1 MLAITFRNLSN
12 LAEISDYEY
21 RVLVTAG
28 DELRIVETGCVRG
41 HARSDG
47 WEQLV
52 RRLLDTREI
61 NHGNDDEEPVPYQT
75 SQERS
80 RH

>member
-1 MLAITFRNLSN
+1 MLAITFRNISE

-21 RVLVTAG
+21 RVLIGG
-28 DELRIVETGCVRG
+28 DDQIEVLETGFVRG
-41 HARSDG
+41 HARPEG

-61 NHGNDDEEPVPYQT
+61 TNE
-75 SQERS
+75 
-80 RH
+80 

>member
-1 MLAITFRNLSN
+1 MLAITFHNISS

-21 RVLVTAG
+21 RVLLAG
-28 DELRIVETGCVRG
+28 GDKIRCIETGFVRG
-41 HARSDG
+41 HARAEG

-61 NHGNDDEEPVPYQT
+61 TNE
-75 SQERS
+75 
-80 RH
+80 

>member
-21 RVLVTAG
+21 RVLVTGG
-28 DELRIVETGCVRG
+28 DDQLRIVETGVVRG
-41 HARSDG
+41 HARAEG

-61 NHGNDDEEPVPYQT
+61 DHGDN
-75 SQERS
+75 
-80 RH
+80 

>member
-1 MLAITFRNLSN
+1 MLAITFRNLLN

-21 RVLVTAG
+21 RVLVIG
-28 DELRIVETGCVRG
+28 KDDQLRIIETGCVRG
-41 HARSDG
+41 HARSEG

-61 NHGNDDEEPVPYQT
+61 DHGNDYEESSP
-75 SQERS
+75 
-80 RH
+80 